1 MLAQSTPRLAAPSAS
16 VSLDWLRGLAAILV
30 LVDHWR
36 NLFFVNF
43 HEVGAHR
50 FSFAIPYTLT
60 AAGHEAVVVF
70 FVLSG
75 FLIGGTI
82 HRAFERGE
90 WRWTPYLTH
99 RLVRLWIV
107 LVPGLLLCLLWDQVH
122 VVFAASRVLPPS
134 DTAQT
139 DSAIAFVGNL
149 FFLQG
154 IAVRAFGSDGP
165 LWSLANEFWYYIL
178 YPLALIA
185 ILPST
190 RPRARLIAAA
200 LVAILCLGLRTTVLP
215 LFPLWLFGAALFAL
229 PRLHLSNRWRWVAVA
244 AYTLIV
250 FCCTY
255 LQGILGIVSDY
266 ILGVATATLIW
277 ILLCASQTAPTAT
290 GYERL
295 ARRLAGFSY
304 TLYVVHFPFLMLIA
318 ALVVGNRRWQPT
330 LVHIA
335 AGLGILAVTVVY
347 AYAVASLTEFHTVP
361 VRRWVE
367 QHLRVATARR
377 ARDGL

>member
-1 MLAQSTPRLAAPSAS
+1 
-16 VSLDWLRGLAAILV
+16 LV

-43 HEVGAHR
+43 HELGAER
-50 FSFAIPYTLT
+50 FLFAIPYILT
-60 AAGHEAVVVF
+60 AGGHQAVVVF

-90 WRWTPYLTH
+90 WSGASYLTQ

-107 LVPGLLLCLLWDQVH
+107 LVPGLLLCFLCDQIQVAF
-122 VVFAASRVLPPS
+122 VASRGLIAS
-134 DTAQT
+134 ATAQNDT
-139 DSAIAFVGNL
+139 LVDFVSNL

-154 IAVRAFGSDGP
+154 IVGPAFGSDGP

-200 LVAILCLGLRTTVLP
+200 AFLVLGLWLRTTVLRQ
-215 LFPLWLFGAALFAL
+215 FPLWLFGAGLINL
-229 PRLHLSNRWRWVAVA
+229 PRLRLSNLLRRVAVVI
-244 AYTLIV
+244 YVPIV
-250 FCCTY
+250 FGCTEF
-255 LQGILGIVSDY
+255 QGVLGIVSDY
-266 ILGVATATLIW
+266 ILAAATAILIW
-277 ILLCASQTAPTAT
+277 MLLSASQAASSTAVDVRLSR
-290 GYERL
+290 GL
-295 ARRLAGFSY
+295 ARFSY

-318 ALVVGNRRWQPT
+318 VFVVGNRRWQPT
-330 LVHIA
+330 FVHIA
-335 AGLGILAVTVVY
+335 TGLAILVVTVVY
-347 AYAVASLTEFHTVP
+347 AYAVASLTEFHTAS

-367 QHLRVATARR
+367 QRLGVGTLRR
-377 ARDGL
+377 AGDGP